1 MVFYVL
7 EGIDLKWAYDTAMSY
22 SPSNRIMVE
31 SFLFGPQI
39 STEALVVNSKVY
51 TIGVSDRNY
60 EFLDK
65 YSPHII
71 ENGGDL
77 PSFLSNEDQRQI
89 ICAFEKSAPALGIE
103 NGVIKGDMVLHEG
116 KPYIIEIAAR
126 LSGGYFCSP

>member
-1 MVFYVL
+1 
-7 EGIDLKWAYDTAMSY
+7 
-22 SPSNRIMVE
+22 MVE

-51 TIGVSDRNY
+51 TIRVSDRNY

-89 ICAFEKSAPALGIE
+89 ICAFENQPLHW
-103 NGVIKGDMVLHEG
+103 VLKME
-116 KPYIIEIAAR
+116 
-126 LSGGYFCSP
+126 